1 MSLLPI
7 KIWVNIRFPPLH
19 QIHAGARSNW
29 NAAQRRFPYV
39 GARDDTREAERCFDF
54 RCPVPCIA

>member
-19 QIHAGARSNW
+19 QIHAGARSN
-29 NAAQRRFPYV
+29 
-39 GARDDTREAERCFDF
+39 
-54 RCPVPCIA
+54 